1 MTTEAPEIAAPAPTT
16 TTSTDPERVW
26 FETVY
31 QGDNVPQF
39 TLRSFVMGSLM
50 GGFMA
55 LSNLYVGLKTGWG
68 LGVAITACILSY
80 AIYSGLS
87 KLAPRVFGANMSILE
102 NNAMASTASSAG
114 YSTGGTMVSAIAA
127 LLIVQG
133 RHIPPLAL
141 TAWTFF
147 LAVLGTVM
155 AVPMKRQMINVEQ
168 LKFPSGIAAA
178 ETLKSLY
185 GAGGEAKAKAR
196 ALFTAMSVGA
206 VVAWLRDAHAAA
218 HTGVLAMLTKLSKIP
233 ALMPIPGLTIGGQ
246 PALRYTFGI
255 EGSLILVGAGA
266 LMGLRTT
273 TTMLV
278 GAILNYGFLA
288 PYIYSVGGITTL
300 GYRGIVTW
308 SLWPGA
314 AIMVSSGLVTFGMQW
329 RTIVRAL
336 KGAVSR
342 GSKSAGPYREGVSD
356 EDPMEKIE
364 VPMSWFAVAFGVA
377 TVGLLVTG
385 YLAFGIS
392 PVLGLIAVALSFVL
406 AIVACRATG
415 ETDTT
420 PVGAM
425 GKITQLTYG
434 VLAPSNI
441 PTNLM
446 TASITAGAAG
456 SAADLLTDL
465 KSGYLLGANPR
476 KQFLAQLSGTLVGTA
491 VTVPAF
497 YALVPNPQALGG
509 DRFPAPSAQ
518 VWKGVAELLARGV
531 ESLHPTARVAIGV
544 GLVIGAALPLLER
557 ALPRYRQYLPS
568 AMGLGL
574 ALVIPAF
581 NSLSMF
587 VGAVIA
593 WAYFRANE
601 KSAETFTI
609 PVASGL
615 IAGESLLGVAVALMG
630 AVGWLQ

>member
-1 MTTEAPEIAAPAPTT
+1 MSAETTVETT
-16 TTSTDPERVW
+16 NKTDHHDHTDPERVW

-31 QGDNVPQF
+31 QGDNAPQF
-39 TLRSFVMGSLM
+39 TLRSFVMGSLL

-55 LSNLYVGLKTGWG
+55 MSNLYVGLKTGWG
-68 LGVAITACILSY
+68 LGVAITASILSF
-80 AIYSGLS
+80 AIYSGLA
-87 KLAPRVFGANMSILE
+87 KLAPRVFGTNLSILE
-102 NNAMASTASSAG
+102 NNSMASTASSAG
-114 YSTGGTMVSAIAA
+114 YSTGGTMVSAISA

-133 RHIPPLAL
+133 RHLPPVAL
-141 TAWTFF
+141 IAWTFF

-155 AVPMKRQMINVEQ
+155 AVPMKRQMINIEQ

-185 GAGGEAKAKAR
+185 GEGGGARQKAR
-196 ALFTAMSVGA
+196 ALFSAMGLGA
-206 VVAWLRDAHAAA
+206 VIAWLRDAHAATT
-218 HTGVLAMLTKLSKIP
+218 TGVLAVLTKFSKIP
-233 ALMPIPGLTIGGQ
+233 ALMPIPGLSIGGA
-246 PALRYTFGI
+246 PAMRYTFAF

-273 TTMLV
+273 ISMLV
-278 GAILNYGFLA
+278 GAVVTYGFVA
-288 PYIYSVGGITTL
+288 PYIHSVGGITTL

-308 SLWPGA
+308 TLWPGA
-314 AIMVSSGLVTFGMQW
+314 AIMVASGLVTFAMQW
-329 RTIVRAL
+329 RTIARAF
-336 KGAVSR
+336 KGLGSL
-342 GSKSAGPYREGVSD
+342 GSKSTQSD
-356 EDPMEKIE
+356 DPMARIE

-377 TVGLLVTG
+377 TVGLLITG
-385 YLAFGIS
+385 HRAFGIS
-392 PVLGLIAVALSFVL
+392 YGLGLIAVLMSFVL
-406 AIVACRATG
+406 ALVACRATG

-434 VLAPSNI
+434 ILAPSNI

-465 KSGYLLGANPR
+465 KSGYILGANPR

-491 VTVPAF
+491 VSVPAF
-497 YALVPNPQALGG
+497 YALVPTPAALGS
-509 DRFPAPSAQ
+509 DRFPAPAAQ
-518 VWKGVAELLARGV
+518 VWKGVAELLAQGV
-531 ESLHPTARVAIGV
+531 ESLHPTARVAIVVGV
-544 GLVIGAALPLLER
+544 IIGIALPLLER
-557 ALPRYRQYLPS
+557 AFPKHKKYMPS

-581 NSLSMF
+581 NSISMF
-587 VGAVIA
+587 IGAFIA
-593 WAYFRANE
+593 WVYSRMNE
-601 KSAETFTI
+601 KRAEEYTI

-630 AVGWLQ
+630 AVGLLR